1 MATQNQSATGADGPI
16 APASIA
22 STLIKSWSG
31 VTWAGLVIIYVS
43 VAAFLFVG
51 YLLYKGEAR
60 TDLSA
65 YTPELIVCAV
75 GVFTALLGVKL
86 VRAGGVT
93 PSDPLPVVNA
103 TEWGILSRAISLHP
117 DDPIGQYIRLSSLTG
132 VTGLFTKLGLSGL
145 PLATIGL
152 TILFAIMSVAV
163 PTENAQDRFY
173 ELTQLTL
180 GAFIGSFVQRQVAA
194 LRDAAA
200 LKPEPNPNP
209 NVDKTVQ
216 QPNAGN
222 PAEPTENVDA
232 KADAAAPGAQA
243 PVTKT

>member
-1 MATQNQSATGADGPI
+1 MATQNQAAPGAGQSNT
-16 APASIA
+16 PASIA
-22 STLIKSWSG
+22 STLVKSWSG

-43 VAAFLFVG
+43 VAAFVFGG
-51 YLLYKGEAR
+51 YLLYNGEPR
-60 TDLSA
+60 TQLSQ

-75 GVFTALLGVKL
+75 GFFTALLGVKL

-103 TEWGILSRAISLHP
+103 TEWNILARAISSHP

-163 PTENAQDRFY
+163 QTEDAQSRFY

-200 LKPEPNPNP
+200 QQLTPNPNSGP
-209 NVDKTVQ
+209 DKTVQ
-216 QPNAGN
+216 QPNHDKSDPQAR
-222 PAEPTENVDA
+222 
-232 KADAAAPGAQA
+232 KA
-243 PVTKT
+243 